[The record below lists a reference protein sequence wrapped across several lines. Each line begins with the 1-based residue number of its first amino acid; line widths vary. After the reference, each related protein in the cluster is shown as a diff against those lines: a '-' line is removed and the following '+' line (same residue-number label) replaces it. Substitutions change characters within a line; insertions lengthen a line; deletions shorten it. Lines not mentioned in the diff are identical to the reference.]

1 MVNGTGFLI
10 FHKMNILITGYA
22 GFIGFHLT
30 KKLLGF
36 KIVKNIYC
44 LDNFNDYYDVKLKKH
59 RHDHIVSLDISK
71 KCIFFKINIKNKSL
85 LLKKFKKKK
94 IDFIL
99 HFAAQAGINYSISN
113 PDTYLNSNLIGFFNI
128 LELTRV
134 NKIKNLIYASTS
146 SVYGNNNGFRLR
158 ENDLNNKPLQFYSAT
173 KIANEAMSFAY
184 SNLYKFNSVGL
195 RFFTVYG
202 PWGRPDMAIY
212 KFTQDIINKKK
223 IKLNKVNSNY
233 VCRDFTY
240 IDDVIISIILI
251 FKYMNKKKIVD
262 IFNIGN
268 GKPESIKSVV
278 QLIEKNL
285 NQKAKTNIKKLGKAE
300 MNVTNC
306 DISKFQKK
314 FKYKPNTKIES
325 GIKKFIYWFKE
336 YKNLS

>member
-36 KIVKNIYC
+36 
-44 LDNFNDYYDVKLKKH
+44 
-59 RHDHIVSLDISK
+59 
-71 KCIFFKINIKNKSL
+71 
-85 LLKKFKKKK
+85 
-94 IDFIL
+94 
-99 HFAAQAGINYSISN
+99 
-113 PDTYLNSNLIGFFNI
+113 FNI

-134 NKIKNLIYASTS
+134 NKINNLIYASKS

-212 KFTQDIINKKK
+212 KFTHDIINKKK

-285 NQKAKTNIKKLGKAE
+285 NQKAKTNNKKLGKTK

-306 DISKFQKK
+306 DISKFK
-314 FKYKPNTKIES
+314 
-325 GIKKFIYWFKE
+325 
-336 YKNLS
+336 KNLNINQIQKLSPALKNLFTGLKNIKI